1 MKKYSTLLFT
11 LLSFSFLYAQNA
23 SILGKI
29 TGENEVLVGANIV
42 QKGTTNS
49 ATTDE
54 TGEYRLKMTP
64 NKKATI
70 VFTYVGFKPF
80 EYQFRGLEE
89 GATLRLD
96 VQLVENESK
105 LEVTVKARRIDEAG
119 MVRER
124 VKELKLIPTA
134 SGNFESVLPAIA
146 LGTNSGSGGELS
158 SQYNVRGGNYDENLV
173 YVNDFEIYRPQLIR
187 AGQQEGLTFP
197 NIDLMRD
204 LSFSSGGF
212 EARYGDKLSSV
223 LDIKYK
229 RPDSLK
235 SSLSGSLLGA
245 SAHIEGS
252 VKLDTGNYRRFRY
265 LVGARYKTT
274 RYLLGSLDI
283 KGEYVPDFTDL
294 QMYLT
299 YDLNRN
305 WQMAFMGNFN
315 KSVYNFTP
323 SSRRTAFGLINYSLE
338 LSSTFEGAERDGF
351 TNGMA
356 GISLTYL
363 PEKRRNPLYLK
374 LLASTFASQE
384 TENIDIIGRYS
395 LGEIQTN
402 LGSDNFGDV
411 VAELG
416 GGTQQQ
422 FVRNNL
428 TTQVTNIEHKGGL
441 EVATLKDGTN
451 TASHFLQ
458 WGVKAQ
464 HEYINDK
471 LKEWERLDSALYS
484 LNYNENKLLVYQ
496 YFKTQNTISSNRLS
510 GFFQNTYTRRK
521 SNAYELQLTLGVR
534 AAYWDYNNDFH
545 VTPRAQILYKP
556 LGQDSDPA
564 FRLSAGYYYQPPF
577 YRELR
582 NIEGAVSN
590 AVVAQKS
597 LHFVAGYQRDFF
609 MLGGKRFRLMSEA
622 FYKKLWDLAAYD
634 IENVR
639 IRYSGKNNATGFA
652 YGADLR
658 INGEFVKGAES
669 WVNFSFLKTG
679 EKLDGV
685 QHQKREIGVEEGID
699 VDYVARP
706 SDRRFNMAVF
716 FQDYLK
722 KNKNFKVHTMFSVGT
737 GLPFGIPNNN
747 VIYRNPYRLKA
758 YHRVDIG
765 FSYMLFDRNKLQ
777 RNPKHFLRFTKSTWL
792 SFEVFNLMEVANEA
806 NRTWVKTIFRQQF
819 AIPNY
824 LTSRRLNLRLK
835 MDF

>member
-1 MKKYSTLLFT
+1 MKKFTILAFIILLKSNT
-11 LLSFSFLYAQNA
+11 YAQVAN
-23 SILGKI
+23 ILGKV
-29 TGENEVLVGANIV
+29 TGGGEILVGANVV
-42 QKGTTNS
+42 QKGANNAAVTN
-49 ATTDE
+49 E
-54 TGEYRLKMTP
+54 TGEYRLQMSP

-70 VFTYVGFKPF
+70 VFSYVGFKPY
-80 EYQFRGLEE
+80 EYPLRGLEE

-96 VQLVENESK
+96 VQLVEVESK

-146 LGTNSGSGGELS
+146 LGTNAGSGGELS

-187 AGQQEGLTFP
+187 AGQQEGLSFP

-229 RPDSLK
+229 RPDSLR

-283 KGEYVPDFTDL
+283 KGEYVPDFTDI
-294 QMYLT
+294 QTYLT
-299 YDLNRN
+299 YDINRD
-305 WQMAFMGNFN
+305 WQVAFLGNFN
-315 KSVYNFTP
+315 NSVYNFKPT
-323 SSRRTAFGLINYSLE
+323 SRSTAFGLINFSLK
-338 LSSTFEGAERDGF
+338 LTSQYEGAERDGF

-363 PEKRRNPLYLK
+363 PEKRKNPMYLK
-374 LLASTFASQE
+374 ILASSFQSQE
-384 TENIDIIGRYS
+384 TEKIDITGKYS
-395 LGEIQTN
+395 LGEIQTS
-402 LGSDNFGDV
+402 LGADNFGDV

-422 FVRNNL
+422 FVRNSLFSRVSNL
-428 TTQVTNIEHKGGL
+428 EHKGGL
-441 EVATLKDGTN
+441 EIATQKEGSLS
-451 TASHFLQ
+451 ASHFFQ
-458 WGVKAQ
+458 WGIKAQ
-464 HEYINDK
+464 NELIDDK

-484 LNYNENKLLVYQ
+484 LNYDANKLLVYQ
-496 YFKTQNTISSNRLS
+496 YFKTANVLNSNRLS
-510 GFFQNTYTRRK
+510 GFFQDTYTKRR
-521 SNAYELQLTLGVR
+521 SGQYELQATVGLR
-534 AAYWDYNNDFH
+534 ASYWNLNNDFNI
-545 VTPRAQILYKP
+545 TPRAQILLKP
-556 LGQDSDPA
+556 LNWDNDAA
-564 FRLSAGYYYQPPF
+564 FRFSAGYYFQPPF

-582 NIEGAVSN
+582 NVEG
-590 AVVAQKS
+590 VVNKDVIAQKS
-597 LHFVAGYQRDFF
+597 LHFVAGYQQDFF
-609 MLGGKRFRLMSEA
+609 MLGGKRFRLMGEA
-622 FYKKLWDLAAYD
+622 YYKRLWDLVPYD

-639 IRYSGKNNATGFA
+639 IRYSGNNNATGYA
-652 YGADLR
+652 YGGDLR

-669 WVNFSFLKTG
+669 WVNFSLLKTG

-685 QHQKREIGVEEGID
+685 QHQIRELGKEDGIN
-699 VDYVARP
+699 VNYVPRP

-747 VIYRNPYRLKA
+747 IIFRNPYRMKA

-765 FSYMLFDRNKLQ
+765 FSYMLFDRSKLE
-777 RNPKHFLRFTKSTWL
+777 RNPHHFLRFTRSTWL
-792 SFEVFNLMEVANEA
+792 SFEAFNLMEVANEA

-835 MDF
+835 MEF